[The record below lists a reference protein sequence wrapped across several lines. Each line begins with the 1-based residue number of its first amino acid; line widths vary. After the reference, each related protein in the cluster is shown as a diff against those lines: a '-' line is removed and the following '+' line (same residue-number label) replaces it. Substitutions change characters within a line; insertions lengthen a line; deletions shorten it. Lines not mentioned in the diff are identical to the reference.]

1 MTNCYFPLKQQ
12 QNTKQPFQQHPQP
25 QQQQIQQLTPQQQQQ
40 QQQQAM
46 QQPQQIIKRHQFQIP
61 NNMPFSMQNQPSVAA
76 LLSNM
81 AKNSQVN

>member
-1 MTNCYFPLKQQ
+1 
-12 QNTKQPFQQHPQP
+12 
-25 QQQQIQQLTPQQQQQ
+25 
-40 QQQQAM
+40 M

-81 AKNSQVN
+81 AKNSQVNKFLFLKSFASC